1 MNTEKRTISRR
12 DAIKLVMAASATIP
26 AINFTSIGAEGVVTA
41 QPYGTDPV
49 LTKMYHPGDLWPLTL
64 DDSQHG
70 TVRALADLI
79 LPAGEGSP
87 AASKVGMVE
96 FVDEWI
102 SAPYDAQRG
111 DRKIIL
117 AGLEWIDKESQK
129 RFSKN
134 FSELSVE
141 QQSAIADDI
150 AFSDRAI
157 GNMKQGADFFARFRS
172 VAAGGYYA
180 TRAGWKDIGY
190 IGNVPSAEF
199 KLPPKEVLDRL
210 GIEA

>member
-1 MNTEKRTISRR
+1 MKSEKRILSRR

-26 AINFTSIGAEGVVTA
+26 AVSLSSFGAERVATA

-49 LTKMYHPGDLWPLTL
+49 LTRIYHPGDLWPLTF
-64 DDSQHG
+64 DDAQTE

-79 LPAGEGSP
+79 LPAGDGSP
-87 AASKVGMVE
+87 AASEVGVVE

-102 SAPYDAQRG
+102 SAPYEAQRE
-111 DRKIIL
+111 DREIIL
-117 AGLEWIDKESQK
+117 SGLTWINLESQK

-134 FSELSVE
+134 FSELSLTH
-141 QQSAIADDI
+141 QTAIADDI
-150 AFSDRAI
+150 AYADRAKA
-157 GNMKQGADFFARFRS
+157 NLKAGAEFFARFRS
-172 VAAGGYYA
+172 VSAGGYYA

-190 IGNVPSAEF
+190 IGNVPTVEF

-210 GIEA
+210 GVQA